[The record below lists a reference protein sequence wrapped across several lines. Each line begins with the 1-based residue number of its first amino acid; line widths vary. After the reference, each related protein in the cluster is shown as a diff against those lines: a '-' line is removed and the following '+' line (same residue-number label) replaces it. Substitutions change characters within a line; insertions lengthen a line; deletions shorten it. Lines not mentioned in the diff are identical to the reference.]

1 MRPILKLNRAVT
13 LNFGQRTSV
22 VCFRLKAYVRIVS
35 AQILGVL
42 AHGIS
47 PRSLVIQVLFGGSG
61 HHYFISVFVNH
72 WHFSMQRLLAYTNWL
87 NFKTILD
94 MLKFQLFFDTDLRPI
109 HLSDILGIVVNLLPL
124 FLCFLFVLYHVL
136 LFFIYFVNFVLIMIR
151 LIRQFLVML
160 FLFSYW
166 VGSLFLNDYVFFYL
180 SILVT
185 F

>member
-1 MRPILKLNRAVT
+1 
-13 LNFGQRTSV
+13 
-22 VCFRLKAYVRIVS
+22 
-35 AQILGVL
+35 
-42 AHGIS
+42 
-47 PRSLVIQVLFGGSG
+47 
-61 HHYFISVFVNH
+61 
-72 WHFSMQRLLAYTNWL
+72 
-87 NFKTILD
+87 
-94 MLKFQLFFDTDLRPI
+94 
-109 HLSDILGIVVNLLPL
+109 
-124 FLCFLFVLYHVL
+124 VL